1 VAEVDP
7 YGRFVRW
14 LANKPWKTNYDTQE
28 DFRMSK
34 TLRVLITGAARGIG
48 MATAQ
53 VLANRGHS
61 VVATDVS
68 ALSGSEGIQA
78 HVLDVSSDDSVAQCL
93 KEVGPLDA
101 IVNNAGIFGGGPVE
115 GYPLD
120 RFRQMF
126 ETNTLGA
133 LRVIQAVLPTWRKRG
148 SGVIVNVSSVNGR
161 VSSPLGAAYSASKF
175 ALEALTESLHLEVRH
190 FGIRSVLIEPGTIA
204 TGIKAIEPHKG
215 PAEYAGLWEQWA
227 GANTKMTG
235 PSGGTGPEVVALAI
249 ASAIEDPATPLRV
262 PVGQDAE
269 MILSLRRSL
278 DDQAFEDAM
287 RKAVGLTW

>member
-1 VAEVDP
+1 
-7 YGRFVRW
+7 
-14 LANKPWKTNYDTQE
+14 
-28 DFRMSK
+28 
-34 TLRVLITGAARGIG
+34 

-53 VLANRGHS
+53 ALANRGHS

-68 ALSGSEGIQA
+68 ASSGLEGIQA
-78 HVLDVSSDDSVAQCL
+78 HLLDVTSDDSVARCL
-93 KEVGPLDA
+93 EEVGPLDA
-101 IVNNAGIFGGGPVE
+101 IVNNAAISGGGPVE

-120 RFRQMF
+120 RFRRIF

-133 LRVIQAVLPTWRKRG
+133 LRLIQAVLPAWRKRG

-204 TGIKAIEPHKG
+204 PGMKASEPHKG
-215 PAEYAGLWEQWA
+215 PAEYAGLWEQWE
-227 GANTKMTG
+227 GSDTKMTG
-235 PSGGTGPEVVALAI
+235 PSGRTSPEVVALAI
-249 ASAIEDPATPLRV
+249 ASAIEDPSTPLRV

-269 MILSLRRSL
+269 MILGLRRSL
-278 DDQAFEDAM
+278 PDQAFEAAM
-287 RKAVGLTW
+287 RQAVGLTW

>member
-1 VAEVDP
+1 
-7 YGRFVRW
+7 
-14 LANKPWKTNYDTQE
+14 
-28 DFRMSK
+28 MSK
-34 TLRVLITGAARGIG
+34 TLRVLVTGAARGIG
-48 MATAQ
+48 MATAR
-53 VLANRGHS
+53 VLAKRGHS

-78 HVLDVSSDDSVAQCL
+78 HVLDVTSDDSVAQCL

-120 RFRQMF
+120 RIRQMF

-133 LRVIQAVLPTWRKRG
+133 LRIIQAVLPAWRKRG

-161 VSSPLGAAYSASKF
+161 VSSPLGGAYSASKF
-175 ALEALTESLHLEVRH
+175 ALEALADSRPREVRH
-190 FGIRSVLIEPGTIA
+190 CGIRCVLIEPEITA
-204 TGIKAIEPHKG
+204 PGITASEPHKG

-235 PSGGTGPEVVALAI
+235 PAGGT
-249 ASAIEDPATPLRV
+249 
-262 PVGQDAE
+262 
-269 MILSLRRSL
+269 
-278 DDQAFEDAM
+278 
-287 RKAVGLTW
+287 